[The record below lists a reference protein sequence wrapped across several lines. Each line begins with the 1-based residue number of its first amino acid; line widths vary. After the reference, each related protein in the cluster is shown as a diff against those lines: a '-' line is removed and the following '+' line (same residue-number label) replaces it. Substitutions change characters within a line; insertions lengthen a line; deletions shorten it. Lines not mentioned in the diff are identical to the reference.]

1 MVNSNKYGSGQRIA
15 NVLGIGNRMGNTL
28 SSIIAEKGTC
38 CGDPATPE
46 CCNSVA
52 ALRFV
57 SNNISNKDI
66 LLRDLFSTSAYNE
79 LWTKAMDVFYSKKN
93 DGVQADAGIGVNKS
107 WSPLV
112 TTLTQDYVPTKVATS
127 EKIDYLQYANVF
139 SNNSELGNN
148 INQLMEGKF
157 VPLFEVAP
165 ENLMYLNTINTR
177 FNIYSLGGGARFDG
191 MLLNVL
197 LIKRTV
203 DAKGGITF
211 TKEVTLGQLDLT
223 KLALGAGE
231 IYEYNRSL
239 VIPNTVYAKVS
250 NLGTFSTDNIGSVN
264 DWADFKKLAGST
276 IAYNTTVSWFFG
288 FELAASTTGT
298 GFVEI
303 FANLTNRYAFECDG
317 CVKGGG
323 KQEPAP
329 CGCASITEDYSYWN
343 Y

>member
-1 MVNSNKYGSGQRIA
+1 MVIEW
-15 NVLGIGNRMGNTL
+15 GNTL

-38 CGDPATPE
+38 CGDPTTPE

-66 LLRDLFSTSAYNE
+66 LLRDLFSSSAYNE

-93 DGVQADAGIGVNKS
+93 DGVQAEAGIGVNKS

-112 TTLTQDYVPTKVATS
+112 TTITDKYVSTKVATV
-127 EKIDYLQYANVF
+127 EKVDYLQYANAF
-139 SNNSELGNN
+139 STNGELGNN
-148 INQLMEGKF
+148 INDVMEGNF
-157 VPLFEVAP
+157 VPFFEFTP

-177 FNIYSLGGGARFDG
+177 FNFYSLGGGARFDG
-191 MLLNVL
+191 IVVNII
-197 LIKRTV
+197 LIKKA
-203 DAKGGITF
+203 DDGKGGVVF
-211 TKEVTLGQLDLT
+211 TKEAVVGTLDMT
-223 KLALGAGE
+223 KLALNAGQ

-239 VIPNTVYAKVS
+239 VIPTAIYGKVA